1 MSVRMKLSLHGAIV
15 IVIWLSILLTIGPY
29 CIEEI
34 TKDYGILMILSITFT
49 DMGIQCFLI
58 FGDICHISIRDMYGS
73 PGGTFLVMTYDLFII
88 TYYLLVFTY
97 FLLLICYYLLLT
109 C

>member
-34 TKDYGILMILSITFT
+34 PINLGILRILSITFR
-49 DMGIQCFLI
+49 DIGIQCFLI
-58 FGDICHISIRDMYGS
+58 FGEVAI
-73 PGGTFLVMTYDLFII
+73 
-88 TYYLLVFTY
+88 
-97 FLLLICYYLLLT
+97 FLLGICTEALERHF
-109 C
+109 